1 VRITS
6 GFGRTIDGIGM
17 IHDMK
22 NHCIKKCHNR
32 GEILLKLAL
41 NSNQSLHRKHYNIA
55 ETLLKFV
62 TLISFSKKQLK
73 NVLDN
78 NLLTS

>member
-1 VRITS
+1 
-6 GFGRTIDGIGM
+6 M

-41 NSNQSLHRKHYNIA
+41 NSNQSLYRKHYNIA
-55 ETLLKFV
+55 ETLLKLALNTNQSIIV
-62 TLISFSKKQLK
+62 QKKIVK
-73 NVLDN
+73 K
-78 NLLTS
+78 LLL